1 MNRRKQLLSPSAPD
15 FLYKEASS
23 ESYDPVKSPKKPL
36 ATGAFRPEE
45 VKKSLPALYQKLVGM
60 VYKATVFSIIT
71 LIARTPINIASYH
84 IFRDSLR
91 GMLHTFEQE
100 KSGT

>member
-15 FLYKEASS
+15 FLYKAASFEPYNS
-23 ESYDPVKSPKKPL
+23 AKYPEKPL

-60 VYKATVFSIIT
+60 VAHPAGFEPTVFRVGVEHFI
-71 LIARTPINIASYH
+71 R
-84 IFRDSLR
+84 
-91 GMLHTFEQE
+91 
-100 KSGT
+100 

>member
-60 VYKATVFSIIT
+60 VAHPAGFEPTVFRVGVEHFI
-71 LIARTPINIASYH
+71 R
-84 IFRDSLR
+84 
-91 GMLHTFEQE
+91 
-100 KSGT
+100 